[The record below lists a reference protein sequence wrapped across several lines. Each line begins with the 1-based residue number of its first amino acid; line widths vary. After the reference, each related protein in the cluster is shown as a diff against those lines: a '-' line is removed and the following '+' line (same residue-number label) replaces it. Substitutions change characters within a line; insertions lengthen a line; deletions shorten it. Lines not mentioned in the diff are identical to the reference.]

1 VGHADAP
8 LQGPTG
14 AARLL
19 QGYSQFVDD
28 LRSFVDAFE
37 AFAGHLASVQL
48 QPLLLALLMHFLRLT
63 ARVRGWQNIV
73 RAAYPALEVPFR
85 SMFLA
90 YWAGVGV
97 NAITP
102 ARGGD
107 LVKLYISKHRVHG
120 TTYPTLGSTLVV
132 ETLFDFF
139 LASSLL
145 LVALQL
151 GLLPG
156 IPDLPSIPAFDW
168 SFAVEHPR
176 LAAFVVSILAAGV
189 ILLVTWASRH
199 VVAFKE
205 RVKLGFAILG
215 DWRTYAQQVVSWQ
228 ALSWVLRVATVFF
241 FLRAFGVPATAET
254 VLAVLVVGGL
264 ATTLPFTPG
273 GAGTQQAVL
282 VFALADWASR
292 SAVLSFSVGMQVAT
306 AAMNV
311 AIGFAAIALTLGT
324 VRWREHVQRDR
335 ELNARAGDEPPD
347 EEPAANGPRAGAP
360 SRPAP
365 RA

>member
-1 VGHADAP
+1 
-8 LQGPTG
+8 
-14 AARLL
+14 
-19 QGYSQFVDD
+19 VDD

-37 AFAGHLASVQL
+37 AFAGHLAAVQL
-48 QPLLLALLMHFLRLT
+48 WPLCLALLMHFLRLT

-73 RAAYPALEVPFR
+73 RAAYPALRVPFR
-85 SMFLA
+85 TVFLA

-107 LVKLYISKHRVHG
+107 LVKLYIAKHRIRG

-132 ETLFDFF
+132 ETLFDFV
-139 LASSLL
+139 LASLLL
-145 LVALQL
+145 LVALQM

-156 IPDLPSIPAFDW
+156 IPDLPGLPAFDW

-176 LAAFVVSILAAGV
+176 LAAFIVSVLVAGA

-215 DWRTYAQQVVSWQ
+215 DWRVYAEQVVSWQ
-228 ALSWVLRVATVFF
+228 ALSWVFRVASVFC
-241 FLRAFGVPATAET
+241 FLRAFGIPATVET

-311 AIGFAAIALTLGT
+311 AIGFAAIVLTLGT
-324 VRWREHVQRDR
+324 LRWRQHVQRDR
-335 ELNARAGDEPPD
+335 ELQARGGGDGDED
-347 EEPAANGPRAGAP
+347 GPAATGPPPASAP